1 MWQMGVSL
9 AAVSILFAWLTSLSG
24 ECIANA
30 LRREEGT
37 EVPNLLL
44 YNVSKRNMTVDREQ
58 KKDLKIVELA
68 LDIRQE
74 RSCQHIKS
82 DTSLAG

>member
-1 MWQMGVSL
+1 M
-9 AAVSILFAWLTSLSG
+9 TSLSG
-24 ECIANA
+24 ECIVNA

-58 KKDLKIVELA
+58 KKDLKIIELA
-68 LDIRQE
+68 PDIG
-74 RSCQHIKS
+74 RSVPSNISKAIHLSQDDMS
-82 DTSLAG
+82 